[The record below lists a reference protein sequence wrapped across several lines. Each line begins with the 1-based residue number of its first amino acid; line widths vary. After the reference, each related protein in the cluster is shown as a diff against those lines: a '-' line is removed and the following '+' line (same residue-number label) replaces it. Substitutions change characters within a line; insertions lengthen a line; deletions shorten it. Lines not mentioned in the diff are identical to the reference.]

1 MQLKIFFLLELCA
14 VLPLVLGAPAAHDG
28 MSSLSET
35 WCLIEH
41 RINDRI
47 DRMAKRDIEVKRG
60 AEPVEEAAKRWDID
74 AMVIRYEDD
83 VIEKKE

>member
-14 VLPLVLGAPAAHDG
+14 VLPLVLGAPAAHD
-28 MSSLSET
+28 
-35 WCLIEH
+35 
-41 RINDRI
+41 